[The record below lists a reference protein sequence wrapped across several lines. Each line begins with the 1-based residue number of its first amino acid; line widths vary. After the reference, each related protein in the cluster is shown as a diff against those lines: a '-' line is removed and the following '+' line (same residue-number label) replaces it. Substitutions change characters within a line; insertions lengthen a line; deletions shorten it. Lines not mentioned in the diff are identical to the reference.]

1 MTTSGSVTGAEPT
14 VGRSVRAIRRRDDGG
29 VSDSTRGRLL
39 VASPDLDD
47 PNFRRTVVL
56 VLTHD
61 VEGAVGLVLNRP
73 TDIAI
78 GEALP
83 DWAAV
88 ASPPACLYVG
98 GPVQPDA
105 AIGIGCGGRA
115 LVDPVLGRLGA
126 VDLDGPAAEHDSV
139 RVFIGYAGWGPLQL
153 DTEIARG
160 DWIVVDAEFADVT
173 TAHPEELW
181 REVLRRQRGR
191 VALFAL
197 APEDPTLN

>member
-1 MTTSGSVTGAEPT
+1 MSV
-14 VGRSVRAIRRRDDGG
+14 
-29 VSDSTRGRLL
+29 STRGRLL

-61 VEGAVGLVLNRP
+61 ADGAVGLVLNRP

-83 DWAAV
+83 DWAHV
-88 ASPPACLYVG
+88 ASPPGCLYVG

-105 AIGIGCGGRA
+105 AIGLGCGGRA
-115 LVDPVLGRLGA
+115 AADPVLGRLGA
-126 VDLDGPAAEHDSV
+126 VDLEGTAEDHDSV
-139 RVFIGYAGWGPLQL
+139 RVFIGYAGWGPAQL
-153 DTEIARG
+153 DAEIGRG
-160 DWIVVDAEFADVT
+160 DWIVVDAAFDDVT

-181 REVLRRQRGR
+181 RDVLRRQRGPR
-191 VALFAL
+191 ALLAL
-197 APEDPTLN
+197 APDDPSLN